1 MPVIKVNG
9 TVSSVV
15 DGQYQIVKF
24 WETYDFKGQER
35 HRIWTA
41 WFSNNLPAGLA
52 EGDWVELEG
61 SLSTKVSTYTPKDST
76 EAKAVVEHALNDVA
90 LKQHK
95 AKSASNAAPAAASD
109 DTPF

>member
-9 TVSSVV
+9 TVSSVTNA
-15 DGQYQIVKF
+15 QYQIVKF

-41 WFSNNLPAGLA
+41 WFNNNLPAGIQ
-52 EGDWVELEG
+52 EGDWIELEG

-76 EAKAVVEHALNDVA
+76 EAKAIVEHSLNDVA
-90 LKQHK
+90 VSQIKPKQTG
-95 AKSASNAAPAAASD
+95 NAAPVVND
-109 DTPF
+109 ETPF

>member
-9 TVSSVV
+9 TVSSVT
-15 DGQYQIVKF
+15 DSQYQIVKF

-41 WFSNNLPAGLA
+41 WVNGIPAGLT

-61 SLSTKVSTYTPKDST
+61 TLSTKVSSYTPKDAT
-76 EAKAVVEHALNDVA
+76 EAKSIVEHALNDVSF
-90 LKQHK
+90 LQVKPK
-95 AKSASNAAPAAASD
+95 NTTNSAPAVSD

>member
-24 WETYDFKGQER
+24 WEKYDFKGQER
-35 HRIWTA
+35 NRIWTA
-41 WFSNNLPAGLA
+41 WVNSIPAGLN

-61 SLSTKVSTYTPKDST
+61 TLSTKVSSYVPKDAT
-76 EAKAVVEHALNDVA
+76 EAKAIVEHSLNDVSYVQV
-90 LKQHK
+90 KPK
-95 AKSASNAAPAAASD
+95 NETNSAPVASD

>member
-41 WFSNNLPAGLA
+41 WFNNNMPALA
-52 EGDWVELEG
+52 EGDWVEIEG
-61 SLSTKVSTYTPKDST
+61 SLSTKVSTYKPKDSD
-76 EAKAVVEHALNDVA
+76 EDKAIVEHSLNDVA
-90 LKQHK
+90 VRQHK
-95 AKSASNAAPAAASD
+95 AKNVTNSAPVVTD
-109 DTPF
+109 ETPF

>member
-41 WFSNNLPAGLA
+41 WFNNNMPALA
-52 EGDWVELEG
+52 EGDFVELEG
-61 SLSTKVSTYTPKDST
+61 TLSTKVSTYTPKDAT
-76 EAKAVVEHALNDVA
+76 EPKAIVEHSLNDVSVR
-90 LKQHK
+90 QHR
-95 AKSASNAAPAAASD
+95 AKNLTNAAPAVTD
-109 DTPF
+109 ETPF

>member
-9 TVSSVV
+9 TVSQVTNA
-15 DGQYQIVKF
+15 QYQIVKF

-61 SLSTKVSTYTPKDST
+61 TLSTKVSTYTPKDAV
-76 EAKAVVEHALNDVA
+76 EPKAIVEHSLNDVVVSQV
-90 LKQHK
+90 KP
-95 AKSASNAAPAAASD
+95 KSVSNSAPVVSE

>member
-9 TVSSVV
+9 TVSQVTN
-15 DGQYQIVKF
+15 DKYQIVKF

-41 WFSNNLPAGLA
+41 WFDNNLPAGLA
-52 EGDWVELEG
+52 EGDWVELQG
-61 SLSTKVSTYTPKDST
+61 TLSTKVSTYTPKDAT
-76 EAKAVVEHALNDVA
+76 EAKAIVEHSLNDVTVTQ
-90 LKQHK
+90 LKPK
-95 AKSASNAAPAAASD
+95 NATNTAPVISD

>member
-9 TVSSVV
+9 TVSSVTNS
-15 DGQYQIVKF
+15 QYQIVKF

-41 WFSNNLPAGLA
+41 WFNNYMPAGLA

-61 SLSTKVSTYTPKDST
+61 SLSTKVSTYTPKDAT
-76 EAKAVVEHALNDVA
+76 EAKAIVEHSLNDVA
-90 LKQHK
+90 VLQLKPKNQSN
-95 AKSASNAAPAAASD
+95 SAPVVTD
-109 DTPF
+109 ETPF

>member
-24 WETYDFKGQER
+24 CETYDFKGQER

-41 WFSNNLPAGLA
+41 WPHGIPAGLA

-61 SLSTKVSTYTPKDST
+61 TLSTKVSSYTPKDAT
-76 EAKAVVEHALNDVA
+76 EAKAIVEHSLNDVSF
-90 LKQHK
+90 LQVKPK
-95 AKSASNAAPAAASD
+95 NPTNSAPVVTD
-109 DTPF
+109 ETPF

>member
-9 TVSSVV
+9 TVSSVTNA
-15 DGQYQIVKF
+15 QYQIVKF

-41 WFSNNLPAGLA
+41 WFNNNLPAGLQ
-52 EGDWVELEG
+52 EGDWIELEG

-76 EAKAVVEHALNDVA
+76 ETKAIVEHSLNDVA
-90 LKQHK
+90 VSQIK
-95 AKSASNAAPAAASD
+95 AKNETNSAPVVND
-109 DTPF
+109 ETPF

>member
-41 WFSNNLPAGLA
+41 WFSNNLPAGLQ
-52 EGDWVELEG
+52 EGDWIELEG
-61 SLSTKVSTYTPKDST
+61 TLSTKVSTYTPKDAT
-76 EAKAVVEHALNDVA
+76 EAKAIVEHSLNEVSVTQ
-90 LKQHK
+90 LKP
-95 AKSASNAAPAAASD
+95 KSVSNSAPVISD
-109 DTPF
+109 ETPF